1 MSAAAF
7 ETHPARSQKWLR
19 HLAASFPAPETHA
32 ALSLASPPLRTYN
45 RRAMTKRSHVATSV
59 YIFTVLLIG
68 FFLAAVWGVLGM
80 IGVVG

>member
-1 MSAAAF
+1 M
-7 ETHPARSQKWLR
+7 
-19 HLAASFPAPETHA
+19 
-32 ALSLASPPLRTYN
+32 ASPPPRTYN

>member
-1 MSAAAF
+1 MSAAAL
-7 ETHPARSQKWLR
+7 ETRPARSQKRPR
-19 HLAASFPAPETHA
+19 HLGASLPAPEPPA
-32 ALSLASPPLRTYN
+32 ALSLASPPPRTYN

>member
-1 MSAAAF
+1 LPQA
-7 ETHPARSQKWLR
+7 SQPLN
-19 HLAASFPAPETHA
+19 PPA
-32 ALSLASPPLRTYN
+32 ALSLASPPPRTYN

-80 IGVVG
+80 IGLVG